1 MFLRALTLVELEA
14 NDELPGRYDEV
25 LSVRVD
31 GNGAPV
37 VGQATASQTRTE
49 TKAMRD
55 PSDADE
61 NWVPRAGLDTVTKTA
76 GRDHDHDALSAAMA
90 MITKTGGGRDTD
102 RESSLALPGTH
113 TRGRRD
119 SD

>member
-1 MFLRALTLVELEA
+1 MFLRALSLAELEVG
-14 NDELPGRYDEV
+14 DELPGHYDEA
-25 LSVRVD
+25 LGVRVD
-31 GNGAPV
+31 EHGEPV
-37 VGQATASQTRTE
+37 VGQATVGQTRTE

-61 NWVPRAGLDTVTKTA
+61 DRAPRAQLGTATKTPE
-76 GRDHDHDALSAAMA
+76 RDHDHDPLSAALA
-90 MITKTGGGRDTD
+90 VITKTVGGRDTD
-102 RESSLALPGTH
+102 RESPLALLGTH

>member
-1 MFLRALTLVELEA
+1 MFLRALTLSELEA
-14 NDELPGRYDEV
+14 GDELPGHYDEV
-25 LSVRVD
+25 LAVRVD
-31 GNGAPV
+31 EHGEPV
-37 VGQATASQTRTE
+37 VGQATVGQTRTE

-61 NWVPRAGLDTVTKTA
+61 DRAPRAGLDTVTKTA
-76 GRDHDHDALSAAMA
+76 ERDHDHDPLAAALTV
-90 MITKTGGGRDTD
+90 ITKTAGGRDSD
-102 RESSLALPGTH
+102 RESPLALLGTH

>member
-1 MFLRALTLVELEA
+1 MFLRALTLAELEPG
-14 NDELPGRYDEV
+14 DELPGHYDEA
-25 LSVRVD
+25 LGLRVD
-31 GNGAPV
+31 KDGEPV
-37 VGQATASQTRTE
+37 VGQATVGQTRTE

-61 NWVPRAGLDTVTKTA
+61 DRARHAHLGTVTKTA
-76 GRDHDHDALSAAMA
+76 ERDHDQDPLSTALAV
-90 MITKTGGGRDTD
+90 ITKTGGGRDTD
-102 RESSLALPGTH
+102 RESVALLGTH